1 MNYKYIFLIGLLAS
15 TLQATAQD
23 TLTLKQAVDLGL
35 QNNYTI
41 RLAKNTQQ
49 IATNSNTLGNAG
61 FLPQAN
67 LNFNQTNG
75 ISNSKAVLASGG
87 IREGKGINTSN
98 QSANALVNW
107 TVFDGF
113 NMFISKNRLEE
124 LQRSGEF
131 QARVNIENTVAE
143 IITTYYAIVQQQQM
157 IQVIEEAI
165 QLSIQRLKLAQ
176 VLKNIGSASE
186 QAVLQATVDAN
197 TDSTNLFL
205 QLGYIQNSK
214 SDLNRL
220 MAREVQTPFEIMPQM
235 QINESIQLTAIQEK
249 LNNQNA
255 QLLLSRSATE
265 VAQLSINGLKSQY
278 LPTVNLFGGYNY
290 GKFQNPISP
299 APLTQF
305 NGLSY
310 GITATFNI
318 FNGGNTAMN
327 IQNAKIQKKSSELQ
341 YEEVKLMINNN
352 LNKIYNDYKTNL
364 RIIAIQK
371 INVEVAKKDVAIA
384 LGRFK
389 LGNISDVDL
398 RTTQQKLIAAEN
410 TLLSAQFTVK
420 QAEIEMKRMS
430 GEILQGM
437 VF

>member
-1 MNYKYIFLIGLLAS
+1 MNYRYIFLIGILAT
-15 TLQATAQD
+15 TLQTIAQD
-23 TLTLKQAVDLGL
+23 TLTLQQAVDTGL

-49 IATNSNTLGNAG
+49 IAANSNTLGNAG

-67 LNFNQTNG
+67 LNFNHTEG
-75 ISNSKAVLASGG
+75 INNSKAVLASGG
-87 IREGKGINTSN
+87 VREGKGIKTSN
-98 QSANALVNW
+98 ESANALVNW

-143 IITTYYAIVQQQQM
+143 IINTYYAIVQQQQM
-157 IQVIEEAI
+157 MQVIEDAI
-165 QLSIQRLKLAQ
+165 QLSNQRLKLAQ
-176 VLKNIGSASE
+176 VLKNIGSSSE
-186 QAVLQATVDAN
+186 QTVLQATVDAN
-197 TDSTNLFL
+197 TDSTNLLL

-220 MAREVQTPFEIMPQM
+220 LARDVQTPFEVTTQM
-235 QINESIQLTAIQEK
+235 QINEAIQLTAIQEK

-255 QLLLSRSATE
+255 QLLLSRSATD

-290 GKFQNPISP
+290 SKFQNPISP
-299 APLTQF
+299 APLTQS
-305 NGLSY
+305 NGLTY

-364 RIIAIQK
+364 KIIAIQK
-371 INVEVAKKDVAIA
+371 TNVEAAKKDVAIA

-389 LGNISDVDL
+389 LGNISDLDL

-430 GEILQGM
+430 GEILEGM
-437 VF
+437 VY